1 MSTPDPYSQPY
12 SKPSDAV
19 PYSQPNYYAPQQQ
32 QQPGAVPSYPQGPY
46 PPQQPGTAPSYPP
59 QQGMYPPAMPYG
71 TPYANMMPGNPRAT
85 RAMTYGFIAI
95 AFSIITFFINTTGA
109 YIGIGGLIT
118 GTFAVIYGFQGLN
131 WAKRLPNNAG
141 QGKSLT
147 AVILGFIALG
157 IVVISLLIALGRGTI

>member
-1 MSTPDPYSQPY
+1 MPY
-12 SKPSDAV
+12 
-19 PYSQPNYYAPQQQ
+19 
-32 QQPGAVPSYPQGPY
+32 
-46 PPQQPGTAPSYPP
+46 YPP
-59 QQGMYPPAMPYG
+59 QQGMYPPAMSYGAPYV
-71 TPYANMMPGNPRAT
+71 NMAPGNPRAT

-95 AFSIITFFINTTGA
+95 AFSVITFFINTTGA

-118 GTFAVIYGFQGLN
+118 GTFAVIYGFQGLS

-157 IVVISLLIALGRGTI
+157 IVVISLLIAIGRGMV